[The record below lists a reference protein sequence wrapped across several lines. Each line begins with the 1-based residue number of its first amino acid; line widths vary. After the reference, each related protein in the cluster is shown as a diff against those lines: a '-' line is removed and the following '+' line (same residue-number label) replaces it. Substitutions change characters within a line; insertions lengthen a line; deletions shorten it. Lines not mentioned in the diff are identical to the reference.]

1 MGSKGD
7 EIVVLVTQARKFLC
21 QEVSKISADKVKD
34 WLDVCCWMALLVS
47 EWVYLKRNAWMARQ
61 RFRSSPCEFVRFQ
74 MPQSKNAYLR
84 RL

>member
-47 EWVYLKRNAWMARQ
+47 E
-61 RFRSSPCEFVRFQ
+61 
-74 MPQSKNAYLR
+74 
-84 RL
+84 